1 MPTVHAN
8 SITLE
13 YELAGPKNGPVVLM
27 IMGLAGQMIYW
38 PDPLLESFHKAGYRT
53 LRFDNRDIGKS
64 HKFHSKKPPHVVM
77 QMGMKRLGV
86 TRRTPYKLEDM
97 AKDARGLLNALGI
110 DKVHVMGVSMGGMI
124 TQIFAAQYPERVLSV
139 TPIMSTTNHRSL
151 PGASAEISKFLFR
164 PGKLPTTREAAIE
177 RNIKVWSL
185 IGTKESG
192 STPEE
197 VRARMEAAFDRSHYP
212 VGPKRQVA
220 AIIATGDMRKYARK
234 IKAPTLVIHGSDD
247 PLVPLPGGKDIAK
260 TVPNASLEIIDGMGH
275 DLPKK
280 YLPKLAELMIAH
292 FGSVE
297 QAISETEAA

>member
-8 SITLE
+8 GITLE
-13 YELAGPKNGPVVLM
+13 YELTGPENAPVILM

-64 HKFHSKKPPHVVM
+64 HKFHNKKPPHILMLVGM
-77 QMGMKRLGV
+77 QRLGV
-86 TRRTPYKLEDM
+86 RNLAPYKLEDM

-110 DKVHVMGVSMGGMI
+110 DKAHVMGVSMGGMI

-139 TPIMSTTNHRSL
+139 TPIMTTTNRRSL
-151 PGASAEISKFLFR
+151 PAAEPEISKFLFR
-164 PGKLPTTREAAIE
+164 PGKLPTTRKDAIE
-177 RNIKVWSL
+177 RDIKVWSM

-197 VRARMEAAFDRSHYP
+197 VRTRMEAAFDRSHYP
-212 VGPKRQVA
+212 IGPRRQVA
-220 AIIATGDMRKYARK
+220 AILATGDLRKYARK

-247 PLVPLPGGKDIAK
+247 RLVPLAGGRDVAK
-260 TVPNASLEIIDGMGH
+260 TIPNANLEVIMGMGH

-280 YLPKLAELMIAH
+280 FLPKLADIMIGH
-292 FGSVE
+292 FNSVDQSISNT
-297 QAISETEAA
+297 QAA